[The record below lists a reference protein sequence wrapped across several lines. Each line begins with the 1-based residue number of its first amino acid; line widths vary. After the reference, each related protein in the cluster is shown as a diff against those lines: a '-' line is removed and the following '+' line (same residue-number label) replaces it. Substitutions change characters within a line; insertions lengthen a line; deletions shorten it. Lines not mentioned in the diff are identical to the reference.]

1 MCSKLV
7 STNVDKNLIMNIE
20 KILNGKKYRNLFDK
34 LSDEFD
40 KTSIEDKLNILASL
54 NYWNLLDKVIKENQL
69 RYKQHKD
76 KYILEQLKP
85 TLQSLISHLRFG
97 ENLALKDF
105 ENQNL
110 EKVISE
116 LKIELTNKVEKK
128 YSKRTLIKSYLE
140 EDYKAFKEQNDFFK
154 IEFKKDLTNELKERD
169 LKENKPFQESYIHLC
184 NFLES
189 SLIPDYKNNNFQ
201 GYSIDMGMSYQT
213 EYLIRFYLQNPT
225 KEKYLKAI
233 QYAINIIYFNS
244 EPYHQFFLFRI
255 NFSEN
260 EIVQDFYSKNR
271 IGVRFDT
278 KADMEDWESLNSGQ
292 KLKQQFAQR
301 WNKVNQA
308 VQKNDVIIIAS
319 YKNLGSKVGIISQG
333 TQFEKIG
340 NDNDFYTIFQL
351 EQTQEIDIE
360 KFPFIQTLLPSNVT
374 ISLIKRKNYT
384 LRKNIFPKIIV
395 HIENNEFDDI
405 ALEII
410 ASEWLRTQ
418 FAPREYRLQY
428 QLLKTGGN
436 NKDIDIYGMTIGNEK
451 LIAQVSGT
459 RNSKTINDKIKK
471 LEKYDG
477 FKRVFFFN
485 VDGKKTSKY
494 EIIDL
499 KRIISDLRNNSKYKE
514 LIYELE

>member
-1 MCSKLV
+1 
-7 STNVDKNLIMNIE
+7 MNIE
-20 KILNGKKYRNLFDK
+20 KILNGKKYRSLFDK

-40 KTSIEDKLNILASL
+40 KSPIDNKLNVLASL
-54 NYWNLLDKVIKENQL
+54 NYWNLLDQVIKEYQQK
-69 RYKQHKD
+69 YKQQKD
-76 KYILEQLKP
+76 KYILDQLKP
-85 TLQSLISHLRFG
+85 TLQFLISHLRFG

-110 EKVISE
+110 KKAILE
-116 LKIELTNKVEKK
+116 LKVELTNKVEKE
-128 YSKRTLIKSYLE
+128 YSKKTLIKSYLE
-140 EDYKAFKEQNDFFK
+140 EDNKVFKQQNDFFK
-154 IEFKKDLTNELKERD
+154 IEFEKDPTNELKERD
-169 LKENKPFQESYIHLC
+169 LKENKPFQESYIHLY
-184 NFLES
+184 NFLIN

-213 EYLIRFYLQNPT
+213 EYLVRFYLQNPS

-233 QYAINIIYFNS
+233 QYAINIIYLNK
-244 EPYHQFFLFRI
+244 EPYHKFFLFRM

-260 EIVQDFYSKNR
+260 EIVQDFYSKNH

-278 KADMEDWESLNSGQ
+278 KADMEDWKNLKNGQ

-301 WNKVNQA
+301 WNTLNQT
-308 VQKNDVIIIAS
+308 VQENDVIVISS
-319 YKNLGSKVGIISQG
+319 YKNFGCKVGIISQG

-340 NDNDFYTIFQL
+340 NENEFYTIFKL
-351 EQTQEIDIE
+351 EQNQEIDIE

-374 ISLIKRKNYT
+374 ISPIKRKNYT

-395 HIENNEFDDI
+395 RIENNEFDDI

-410 ASEWLRTQ
+410 ASEWLRTD
-418 FAPREYRLQY
+418 FAPKEYRLQY

-451 LIAQVSGT
+451 LIAQVSST
-459 RNSKTINDKIKK
+459 KDSKNINNKIKK
-471 LEKYDG
+471 LEKYNG

-485 VDGKKTSKY
+485 VDDKKTSEY

-499 KRIISDLRNNSKYKE
+499 KRIISELRNDNKYKE